1 MGGGVGNNSTKCKYS
16 RITTH
21 TNLVNRNTSFKN
33 FCLLSE
39 RLAKD
44 VLETRWRWLFLF
56 RREVA
61 SVSRCEE
68 HVAGEVMKKLYSY
81 SLMEMH
87 FGEIQITRI
96 IGQLIL
102 WILLLH
108 VTGSVKCCP
117 STAFEVMFALNK
129 IFKVSIIF
137 PSEYDIICKLLKC
150 TSIF

>member
-56 RREVA
+56 RREVV

-81 SLMEMH
+81 SRMEMH
-87 FGEIQITRI
+87 FWRNTDYKNHWTVNFMDSVTTCHGICEMLSVNSIPS
-96 IGQLIL
+96 
-102 WILLLH
+102 H
-108 VTGSVKCCP
+108 VC
-117 STAFEVMFALNK
+117 
-129 IFKVSIIF
+129 FKQNFQSQYHF
-137 PSEYDIICKLLKC
+137 SQ
-150 TSIF
+150 